1 MVLALQSQQNAQ
13 AGYAA
18 DYQNK
23 RSAQSFNEVGETQKG
38 HRAMAENNLRLTN
51 LLYRS

>member
-1 MVLALQSQQNAQ
+1 MILALQSQQNAQ

-23 RSAQSFNEVGETQKG
+23 RSAQSFNEVREAKKAIMSWHKKSQIK
-38 HRAMAENNLRLTN
+38 E
-51 LLYRS
+51 LLFRS